1 RAAVRAALRWEDGM
15 GGGSERIHRAVIQAT
30 GQGLDA
36 LISEVCTRPAERDR
50 LTALAPA
57 ITALAAEDPEARKIA
72 LRAAEHLADQ
82 ADAIAGRPMRA
93 GTVFDLASLTKV
105 VATTTVTL
113 ALAGRGE
120 LALGDPVAGY
130 LPDAA
135 ACRDGGVTI
144 AHLLTH
150 TAGLPGSRRFYRWCR
165 SRADLL
171 RDLGHT
177 PLGQPPGTGVA
188 YSDPGFIL

>member
-1 RAAVRAALRWEDGM
+1 V
-15 GGGSERIHRAVIQAT
+15 
-30 GQGLDA
+30 
-36 LISEVCTRPAERDR
+36 
-50 LTALAPA
+50 
-57 ITALAAEDPEARKIA
+57 
-72 LRAAEHLADQ
+72 
-82 ADAIAGRPMRA
+82 
-93 GTVFDLASLTKV
+93 
-105 VATTTVTL
+105 
-113 ALAGRGE
+113 GRGE

-135 ACRDGGVTI
+135 ACRDGGVTV

-171 RDLGHT
+171 RDLSQT

-188 YSDPGFIL
+188 YSDPGFILLGEVVAVVAGGAPRAPRPRPALR